1 MKDFIIGALAGAIAY
16 HLWSQEKA
24 GNPPKISIQDLA
36 TDVKA
41 EEGEKYK
48 NVMERQ
54 YKIVM
59 PSDMINKKVREK
71 ADRLTAGRYSVDIL
85 NQKAPVQI

>member
-16 HLWSQEKA
+16 HLWQQA
-24 GNPPKISIQDLA
+24 RQGNPPSISIEDLS

-41 EEGEKYK
+41 EEGAKYE
-48 NVMERQ
+48 NVMNRN

-71 ADRLTAGRYSVDIL
+71 ADEITAKRYSVDVL
-85 NQKAPVQI
+85 NQKTPVQI

>member
-16 HLWSQEKA
+16 HLWSQAKA

-54 YKIVM
+54 YKILG
-59 PSDMINKKVREK
+59 PRSPISS
-71 ADRLTAGRYSVDIL
+71 TARRPT
-85 NQKAPVQI
+85 A

>member
-16 HLWSQEKA
+16 HLWSQAKA

-41 EEGEKYK
+41 EEAKKYE

-71 ADRLTAGRYSVDIL
+71 ADRLTAGRYSVDVL
-85 NQKAPVQI
+85 NEKAPVQI

>member
-16 HLWSQEKA
+16 HLWSQARA
-24 GNPPKISIQDLA
+24 GNPPSISIEDLS
-36 TDVKA
+36 TEVKA
-41 EEGEKYK
+41 EEGQKYK

-54 YKIVM
+54 YNIVM

-71 ADRLTAGRYSVDIL
+71 ADRLTAGRYSVDVL
-85 NQKAPVQI
+85 NQKKPVQI

>member
-1 MKDFIIGALAGAIAY
+1 M
-16 HLWSQEKA
+16 WSQAKA

>member
-16 HLWSQEKA
+16 HLWSQAKA
-24 GNPPKISIQDLA
+24 GNPPKISIQDLS

-41 EEGEKYK
+41 EEAKKYE

-71 ADRLTAGRYSVDIL
+71 ADRLTAGRYSVDVL
-85 NQKAPVQI
+85 NEKAPVQI